1 MPQYFPEKSTT
12 AKDQRRGDDIEF
24 GADGANMTGEYYS
37 DNFNFEGKPTFEEV
51 SASTEER
58 ILFTGVQLQAQQFL
72 VANTTVG
79 ALGVGFMGVGL
90 GASFFNNI
98 VFSGNITYADKT
110 NTTNNQ
116 TTRHLR
122 APNIIDQMAAQGVTN
137 SRAFGLSLRDGTEG
151 D

>member
-1 MPQYFPEKSTT
+1 M
-12 AKDQRRGDDIEF
+12 
-24 GADGANMTGEYYS
+24 NMTGEYYS
-37 DNFNFEGKPTFEEV
+37 DTFNFGGKSPFEEFIDF
-51 SASTEER
+51 TEEK

-72 VANTTVG
+72 VANTTLG
-79 ALGVGFMGVGL
+79 TLGVGLMGVGL

-98 VFSGNITYADKT
+98 VFSNNITYADNT
-110 NTTNNQ
+110 NSTNNQ
-116 TTRHLR
+116 TTKPRPLR